1 MFKTHLQRKKISSG
15 NKFNS
20 RLSHNIKLIWMVA
33 YLRMNFTSISFLKCK
48 QGLMVVFLQMEIKLE
63 MCRYQW
69 LHKCRWPRNLFM
81 KRILALLMKSLKRSK
96 LSNMKNILIQKQ
108 FVTWKP
114 WRLKKKIFGKI
125 QLIQS

>member
-1 MFKTHLQRKKISSG
+1 
-15 NKFNS
+15 
-20 RLSHNIKLIWMVA
+20 
-33 YLRMNFTSISFLKCK
+33 
-48 QGLMVVFLQMEIKLE
+48 MVVFLQMEIKLE